1 MTGRTESASP
11 RRMEPTALAV
21 AGVASLSGFL
31 LGYNTGIIAPTL
43 DPLSAAFDLGTMA
56 QQIVATSILLGGMV
70 GAIASGPLT
79 RRYGQRPVL
88 ICGGLIYLVFAVGCA
103 ASPNFALLVASRT
116 CLGLAVG
123 ISSMATPLYVGE
135 TSPMRRRGAF
145 VSLIQLFITLGIL
158 VSYLVGYAVSDE
170 AWRSMFALGGVGG
183 IVMAATMILLPESP
197 RWLFLQG
204 RSEEALGSLTRL
216 LGPAAGQAEFR
227 AIEASM
233 SEDEGNWSD
242 LLGRRIRPVLI
253 VAAMMF
259 AFQNLSGI
267 DAIIY
272 YSPKIFSIA
281 GFEGRSAQLL
291 STMGIGA
298 INVLATIVSLWLVD
312 RVGRRPLL
320 IGGLVPMTL
329 AMAALALSL
338 HLGGPE
344 TGYAAVASLAVFV
357 AFFAISLGPLPF
369 VLMAEIFPLRV
380 RSLGMSVAASSLWI
394 LNMAVT
400 LTFLS
405 LLETVGSPGTFL
417 LFSAICA
424 VALVFAYRTV
434 PETRGRSLEAIEANV
449 EAGVPTRLLGSDR
462 VSGG

>member
-1 MTGRTESASP
+1 
-11 RRMEPTALAV
+11 MEPTALAV

-291 STMGIGA
+291 STMGIGT